1 MRIEGKDY
9 RTIWFEDNVVKIIDQ
24 TKLPHQFIIK
34 DLKTI
39 KDAINAIKIMEVRGA
54 PLIGATAA
62 YGLVLAIIE
71 NNDQSFLKKSADELI
86 SSRPTAINLRW
97 AVDRMM
103 NKLSGLN
110 SDKILEIALNEAKD
124 ICEEDIKFCE
134 NIGLNGLKIIEE
146 IYNKKKDTVNILT
159 HCNAGWLATINWGTA
174 TSPIYHAH
182 KKGIPVHVWADETRP
197 RNQGANLTSYEL
209 NEEGIKNTII
219 ADNTGGILMQR
230 GEVDMCI
237 VGTDR
242 TLANGDVCNK
252 VGTYLKALA
261 AHDNKIPFY
270 VALPSS
276 TIDWNIKDH
285 KDIPIDDTKIW
296 AQRLSYVG
304 ELGYELYVEVKDA
317 KKIYELI
324 IEKGKDHNLSN
335 CGMHAMDIMRMES
348 GFLHWGHDISP
359 EENQYQAGLSFTIS
373 NKKNVDFIGKSALE
387 KIDKEKIKTRFAKF
401 TLKDSKPGEPLLL
414 HDEPIYLEDKIIGRS
429 TSGNYSFNFKKN
441 LTFGYINNDFSN
453 EELQNKNLFIEV
465 EKKKYP
471 IEISNKPLKQT
482 NFKNN

>member
-1 MRIEGKDY
+1 MKIEGKEY
-9 RTIWFEDNVVKIIDQ
+9 RTIWFENNVVKIINQ
-24 TKLPHQFIIK
+24 TKLPHQFIVK
-34 DLKTI
+34 DLKTV

-62 YGLVLAIIE
+62 YGLVLALLE
-71 NNDQSFLKKSADELI
+71 NRDQSFLKKSSVDLI
-86 SSRPTAINLRW
+86 KSRPTAINLKW
-97 AVDRMM
+97 AVERMV
-103 NKLSGLN
+103 NKLSGVN
-110 SDKILEIALNEAKD
+110 SEEIINIALNEAKE

-242 TLANGDVCNK
+242 TLSTGDVCNK
-252 VGTYLKALA
+252 IGTYLKALA
-261 AHDNKIPFY
+261 AHDNNVPFY

-276 TIDWNIKDH
+276 TIDWDIKNS
-285 KDIPIDDTKIW
+285 KDIPIEERNSEELSHIEGVDENNEIRKILIYPNKSK
-296 AQRLSYVG
+296 AMNLAFDVTPAKYVTG
-304 ELGYELYVEVKDA
+304 LITERGIA
-317 KKIYELI
+317 KASSE
-324 IEKGKDHNLSN
+324 
-335 CGMHAMDIMRMES
+335 
-348 GFLHWGHDISP
+348 
-359 EENQYQAGLSFTIS
+359 GL
-373 NKKNVDFIGKSALE
+373 KKL
-387 KIDKEKIKTRFAKF
+387 
-401 TLKDSKPGEPLLL
+401 
-414 HDEPIYLEDKIIGRS
+414 
-429 TSGNYSFNFKKN
+429 FKK
-441 LTFGYINNDFSN
+441 
-453 EELQNKNLFIEV
+453 
-465 EKKKYP
+465 
-471 IEISNKPLKQT
+471 
-482 NFKNN
+482 